1 MVVAALLHD
10 IGDEFAP
17 MNHSQYAAAVL
28 RPYVS
33 EKTHWIVEKHGL
45 FQTYYS
51 AEHLGGDKNARETY
65 KDDDDLGAIIKD
77 KQTLLNAITA
87 AIGPSGK
94 LSVQEW
100 ASIGKALGIYTDK
113 I

>member
-1 MVVAALLHD
+1 MIEGLKLGLALNKRLND
-10 IGDEFAP
+10 T
-17 MNHSQYAAAVL
+17 SLLQ
-28 RPYVS
+28 
-33 EKTHWIVEKHGL
+33 
-45 FQTYYS
+45 
-51 AEHLGGDKNARETY
+51 NARETY
-65 KDDDDLGAIIKD
+65 KDDDDLGAIFKD

-100 ASIGKALGIYTDK
+100 ASICKALGIFTDK